1 MIASRTILIR
11 AIVVAAFGLSLIS
24 PAHADGLYVGAGAYK
39 TDAQIASLDDSD
51 TTTAVIVGY
60 SFWDTIVTLAAEVGR
75 YDLGSYNDGGVVVDG
90 DATALAAVLYLPL
103 GPTFELYGKTGIASV
118 DVDVNGS
125 SDDDNE
131 SFFGVGFGL
140 DILDTIDFYF
150 EYLEFDTDV
159 DFEMIGVGVRLDF

>member
-1 MIASRTILIR
+1 MFAPSKYWIR
-11 AIVVAAFGLSLIS
+11 AIAAGTIGLMLAA
-24 PAHADGLYVGAGAYK
+24 PASADGLYVGAGAYK

-75 YDLGSYNDGGVVVDG
+75 YDLGSYSDGGVEVDA

-118 DVDVNGS
+118 DVEVNGS

-131 SFFGVGFGL
+131 TFVGVGFGL

>member
-1 MIASRTILIR
+1 MFAPSNYWIR
-11 AIVVAAFGLSLIS
+11 AIATGAIGLMLAA
-24 PAHADGLYVGAGAYK
+24 PASADGLYVGAGAYK
-39 TDAQIASLDDSD
+39 TDAQIVSLDDSD
-51 TTTAVIVGY
+51 TTTAVVVGY
-60 SFWDTIVTLAAEVGR
+60 SFWDTIVTLAGEVGR
-75 YDLGSYNDGGVVVDG
+75 YDLGSYSDGGVEVDA

-118 DVDVNGS
+118 DVEVNGS

-131 SFFGVGFGL
+131 TFVGVGFGL